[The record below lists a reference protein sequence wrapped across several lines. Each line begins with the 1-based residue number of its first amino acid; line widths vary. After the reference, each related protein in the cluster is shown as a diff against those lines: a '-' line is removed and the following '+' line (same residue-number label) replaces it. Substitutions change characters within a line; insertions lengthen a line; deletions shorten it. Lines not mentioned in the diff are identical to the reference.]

1 MKCLEAHFSHH
12 SFLAF
17 ILEMA
22 LQRRPNWI
30 EFRKK
35 IWREKKRNTI
45 SSTHTKKRC
54 REHLLNCKFFVMH
67 IKTIFLLPLSKH
79 RNYLFWRY
87 FFHFVHQLVLV
98 VFSRCNQNVFIYVRS
113 ITFLNLRNLV
123 CPIQFFPFSIKNGI
137 FFPSQIYSSFN
148 VKQQDNLLVIP
159 IIWSFLWVT

>member
-1 MKCLEAHFSHH
+1 M
-12 SFLAF
+12 
-17 ILEMA
+17 
-22 LQRRPNWI
+22 Q
-30 EFRKK
+30 KK
-35 IWREKKRNTI
+35 ICREKKKHNFFNTC
-45 SSTHTKKRC
+45 HKKDGT
-54 REHLLNCKFFVMH
+54 EYLNCKFFVMH

-148 VKQQDNLLVIP
+148 VKQQDNLLVVP
-159 IIWSFLWVT
+159 IILYFLWAKKIGT

>member
-1 MKCLEAHFSHH
+1 M
-12 SFLAF
+12 
-17 ILEMA
+17 
-22 LQRRPNWI
+22 Q
-30 EFRKK
+30 KK
-35 IWREKKRNTI
+35 YVEKKKKHNFFNT
-45 SSTHTKKRC
+45 SHKKRC
-54 REHLLNCKFFVMH
+54 REHLDCKFFVMH

-148 VKQQDNLLVIP
+148 VKQQDNLLVVP
-159 IIWSFLWVT
+159 IIWYFFLWAKKIGT